1 MRLAI
6 RLGVNHGRGRV
17 KGPTSTA
24 MAGFGGG
31 VGDTAAYGGG
41 TSKSEGGRDAGLE
54 NREARSE
61 ERDSVVDVGR
71 GASVEESRD
80 LTLDE

>member
-1 MRLAI
+1 M

-17 KGPTSTA
+17 KGPTSMA

-31 VGDTAAYGGG
+31 AGDAAAYGGG
-41 TSKSEGGRDAGLE
+41 TSESEEGRDAGLE

-61 ERDSVVDVGR
+61 EGDAVVDVGR
-71 GASVEESRD
+71 GAGLEESRD